1 MKKSILSLAAAAA
14 ISGAFTIPV
23 QAEDV
28 NVKDGD
34 TLWGISQTYKVS
46 IEDIKDWN
54 HLSSDTIYSGETLHI
69 SQEKHY
75 KVKSGDTLWEIAG
88 KYHVSVNDLKS
99 WNGLNSDT
107 IHPKQE
113 LVIKPAT
120 YKDEA
125 ASVKPE
131 QPSAPAEQAKPSAPT
146 KQAKPAAPAEQAK
159 PAAPAEQAKPA
170 APAEQAKPAAPAE
183 QAKPAAPAEKA
194 EKEKTVSNSESTNQ
208 SGIEKEITVRAT
220 AYTADCQGCSGTTAT
235 GIDLKANPDTKVI
248 SVDPSVIPLGSKV
261 YVEGYGYAT
270 AADTGSAIKGNK
282 VDIFIPNEQDA
293 INWGVKNVKLQILN

>member
-75 KVKSGDTLWEIAG
+75 KVKSGDTLWEIAD

-113 LVIKPAT
+113 LVIKPGT
-120 YKDEA
+120 NKDEA

-131 QPSAPAEQAKPSAPT
+131 QNS
-146 KQAKPAAPAEQAK
+146 KQAAPANK
-159 PAAPAEQAKPA
+159 P
-170 APAEQAKPAAPAE
+170 
-183 QAKPAAPAEKA
+183 
-194 EKEKTVSNSESTNQ
+194 EKEKTTSKSQATNQ
-208 SGIEKEITVRAT
+208 SDIEKEITVRAT

-235 GIDLKANPDTKVI
+235 GIDLKANPDAKVVA
-248 SVDPSVIPLGSKV
+248 VDPSVIPLGSKV

-270 AADTGSAIKGNK
+270 AEDTGSAIKGNRI
-282 VDIFIPNEQDA
+282 DIFIPNEQDA
-293 INWGVKNVKLQILN
+293 LNWGVKNVKIQVLN

>member
-146 KQAKPAAPAEQAK
+146 KQAKPAVPAEQT
-159 PAAPAEQAKPA
+159 
-170 APAEQAKPAAPAE
+170 KPAAPAE

-194 EKEKTVSNSESTNQ
+194 EKENTVSNSESTNQ

>member
-113 LVIKPAT
+113 LVIKPGT
-120 YKDEA
+120 NKDESA
-125 ASVKPE
+125 RVLPE
-131 QPSAPAEQAKPSAPT
+131 QNSEQ
-146 KQAKPAAPAEQAK
+146 AAPANKSET
-159 PAAPAEQAKPA
+159 
-170 APAEQAKPAAPAE
+170 
-183 QAKPAAPAEKA
+183 
-194 EKEKTVSNSESTNQ
+194 EKTTSKSQTTNQ
-208 SGIEKEITVRAT
+208 SDIEKEITVRAT

-235 GIDLKANPDTKVI
+235 GIDLKANPDAKVVA
-248 SVDPSVIPLGSKV
+248 VDPSVIPLGSKV

-270 AADTGSAIKGNK
+270 AEDTGSAIKGNR

-293 INWGVKNVKLQILN
+293 LNWGVKNVKIQILN

>member
-75 KVKSGDTLWEIAG
+75 KVKSGDTLWEIAD

-107 IHPKQE
+107 IHPK
-113 LVIKPAT
+113 A
-120 YKDEA
+120 
-125 ASVKPE
+125 
-131 QPSAPAEQAKPSAPT
+131 
-146 KQAKPAAPAEQAK
+146 
-159 PAAPAEQAKPA
+159 
-170 APAEQAKPAAPAE
+170 
-183 QAKPAAPAEKA
+183 
-194 EKEKTVSNSESTNQ
+194 
-208 SGIEKEITVRAT
+208 
-220 AYTADCQGCSGTTAT
+220 GT
-235 GIDLKANPDTKVI
+235 
-248 SVDPSVIPLGSKV
+248 S
-261 YVEGYGYAT
+261 Y
-270 AADTGSAIKGNK
+270 
-282 VDIFIPNEQDA
+282 
-293 INWGVKNVKLQILN
+293 

>member
-113 LVIKPAT
+113 LVIKPGT
-120 YKDEA
+120 NKDESA
-125 ASVKPE
+125 RVLPE
-131 QPSAPAEQAKPSAPT
+131 QNSEQ
-146 KQAKPAAPAEQAK
+146 AAPANKSET
-159 PAAPAEQAKPA
+159 
-170 APAEQAKPAAPAE
+170 
-183 QAKPAAPAEKA
+183 
-194 EKEKTVSNSESTNQ
+194 EKTTSKSQTTNQ
-208 SGIEKEITVRAT
+208 SDIEKEITVRAT

-235 GIDLKANPDTKVI
+235 GIDLKANPDAKVVA
-248 SVDPSVIPLGSKV
+248 VDPSVIPLGSKV

-270 AADTGSAIKGNK
+270 AEDTGSAIKGNR

-293 INWGVKNVKLQILN
+293 LNWGVKNVKIQVLN

>member
-99 WNGLNSDT
+99 WNGLNSDI

-113 LVIKPAT
+113 LIIKPAT
-120 YKDEA
+120 YKGEA

-131 QPSAPAEQAKPSAPT
+131 KPAAPTEQAKPAVS
-146 KQAKPAAPAEQAK
+146 AEQAK
-159 PAAPAEQAKPA
+159 PAAPAEQAKPV
-170 APAEQAKPAAPAE
+170 
-183 QAKPAAPAEKA
+183 APAEKA

-235 GIDLKANPDTKVI
+235 GIDLKANPNAKVI

>member
-75 KVKSGDTLWEIAG
+75 TVKSGDTLWEIAV

-120 YKDEA
+120 NKNEA

-131 QPSAPAEQAKPSAPT
+131 QNSVQ
-146 KQAKPAAPAEQAK
+146 AAPAEQAK
-159 PAAPAEQAKPA
+159 PAVPAGQAKPA

-194 EKEKTVSNSESTNQ
+194 EKEKIVSKSESTNQ

-220 AYTADCQGCSGTTAT
+220 AYTANCQGCSGTTAT
-235 GIDLKANPDTKVI
+235 GIDLKANPGAKVI

-282 VDIFIPNEQDA
+282 VDIFIPNEKDA
-293 INWGVKNVKLQILN
+293 MNWGVKNVKLQILN

>member
-88 KYHVSVNDLKS
+88 KYQVSVNDLKS

-113 LVIKPAT
+113 LVIKPGT

-131 QPSAPAEQAKPSAPT
+131 QPAAPT
-146 KQAKPAAPAEQAK
+146 EQAK
-159 PAAPAEQAKPA
+159 PAVPAEQTK
-170 APAEQAKPAAPAE
+170 PAE

-194 EKEKTVSNSESTNQ
+194 EKEKTVSNSEFTNQ

-235 GIDLKANPDTKVI
+235 GIDLKANPDAKVVA
-248 SVDPSVIPLGSKV
+248 VDPSVIPLGSKV

-270 AADTGSAIKGNK
+270 AEDTGSAIKGNR

-293 INWGVKNVKLQILN
+293 LNWGVKNVKIQVLN

>member
-75 KVKSGDTLWEIAG
+75 KVKSGDTLWEIAD

-99 WNGLNSDT
+99 WNGLSLDT

-113 LVIKPAT
+113 LVIKPVT
-120 YKDEA
+120 NKDEA
-125 ASVKPE
+125 VSVKPE
-131 QPSAPAEQAKPSAPT
+131 QNSE
-146 KQAKPAAPAEQAK
+146 PAAPANK
-159 PAAPAEQAKPA
+159 S
-170 APAEQAKPAAPAE
+170 
-183 QAKPAAPAEKA
+183 
-194 EKEKTVSNSESTNQ
+194 EKEKTTSKSQATNQ
-208 SGIEKEITVRAT
+208 SDIEKEITVRAT

-235 GIDLKANPDTKVI
+235 GIDLKANPDAKVVA
-248 SVDPSVIPLGSKV
+248 VDPSVIPLGSKV

-270 AADTGSAIKGNK
+270 AEDTGSAIKGNRI
-282 VDIFIPNEQDA
+282 DIFIPNEQDA
-293 INWGVKNVKLQILN
+293 LNWGVKNVKIQVLN

>member
-23 QAEDV
+23 QAENV

-75 KVKSGDTLWEIAG
+75 KVKSGDTLWEIAD

-99 WNGLNSDT
+99 WNGLSLDT

-113 LVIKPAT
+113 LVIKPVT
-120 YKDEA
+120 NKDEA
-125 ASVKPE
+125 VSVKPE
-131 QPSAPAEQAKPSAPT
+131 QNSE
-146 KQAKPAAPAEQAK
+146 PAAPANK
-159 PAAPAEQAKPA
+159 S
-170 APAEQAKPAAPAE
+170 
-183 QAKPAAPAEKA
+183 
-194 EKEKTVSNSESTNQ
+194 EKEKTTSKSQATNQ
-208 SGIEKEITVRAT
+208 SDIEKEITVRAT

-235 GIDLKANPDTKVI
+235 GIDLKANPDAKVVA
-248 SVDPSVIPLGSKV
+248 VDPSVIPLGSKV

-270 AADTGSAIKGNK
+270 AEDTGSAIKGNRI
-282 VDIFIPNEQDA
+282 DIFIPNEQDA
-293 INWGVKNVKLQILN
+293 LNWGVKNVKIQVLN

>member
-75 KVKSGDTLWEIAG
+75 KVKSGDTLWEIAD

-113 LVIKPAT
+113 LVIKPGT
-120 YKDEA
+120 NKEES
-125 ASVKPE
+125 ASVLPE
-131 QPSAPAEQAKPSAPT
+131 QNSEQ
-146 KQAKPAAPAEQAK
+146 AAPANK
-159 PAAPAEQAKPA
+159 S
-170 APAEQAKPAAPAE
+170 
-183 QAKPAAPAEKA
+183 
-194 EKEKTVSNSESTNQ
+194 EKEKTTSKSQTTNQ
-208 SGIEKEITVRAT
+208 SDIEKEITVRAT

-235 GIDLKANPDTKVI
+235 GIDLKANPDAKVVA
-248 SVDPSVIPLGSKV
+248 VDPSVIPLGSKV

-270 AADTGSAIKGNK
+270 AEDTGSAIKGNR

-293 INWGVKNVKLQILN
+293 LNWGVKNVKIQVLN

>member
-131 QPSAPAEQAKPSAPT
+131 QP
-146 KQAKPAAPAEQAK
+146 AAPAEQAK

-183 QAKPAAPAEKA
+183 QAK
-194 EKEKTVSNSESTNQ
+194 KEKTVSNSESTNQ

-220 AYTADCQGCSGTTAT
+220 AYTANCQGCSGTTAT
-235 GIDLKANPDTKVI
+235 GIDLKANPDAKVI

>member
-46 IEDIKDWN
+46 IEDIKGWN

-75 KVKSGDTLWEIAG
+75 KVKSGDTLWEIAD

-113 LVIKPAT
+113 LVIKPGT
-120 YKDEA
+120 NKDES
-125 ASVKPE
+125 ASVLPE
-131 QPSAPAEQAKPSAPT
+131 QNSEQ
-146 KQAKPAAPAEQAK
+146 AAPANK
-159 PAAPAEQAKPA
+159 S
-170 APAEQAKPAAPAE
+170 
-183 QAKPAAPAEKA
+183 
-194 EKEKTVSNSESTNQ
+194 EKEKTTSKSQATNQ
-208 SGIEKEITVRAT
+208 SDIEKEITVRAT

-235 GIDLKANPDTKVI
+235 GIDLKANPDAKVVA
-248 SVDPSVIPLGSKV
+248 VDPSVIPLGSKV

-270 AADTGSAIKGNK
+270 AEDTGSAIKGNR

-293 INWGVKNVKLQILN
+293 LNWGVKNVKIQVLN

>member
-125 ASVKPE
+125 ASVKSE
-131 QPSAPAEQAKPSAPT
+131 QPSAPTKQAQPAVPAEQAKPSAPT
-146 KQAKPAAPAEQAK
+146 KQVQPAVPAEQTKPAAPAAPAEQAK
-159 PAAPAEQAKPA
+159 PAA
-170 APAEQAKPAAPAE
+170 
-183 QAKPAAPAEKA
+183 PAAPAEKA

-235 GIDLKANPDTKVI
+235 GIDLKANPDAKVI